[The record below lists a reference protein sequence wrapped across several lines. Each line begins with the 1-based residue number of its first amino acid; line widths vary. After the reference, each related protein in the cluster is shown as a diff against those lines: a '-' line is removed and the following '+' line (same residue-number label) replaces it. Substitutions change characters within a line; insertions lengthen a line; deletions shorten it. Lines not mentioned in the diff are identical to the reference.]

1 MSVRVCVRALD
12 PPASAASFPRDHGR
26 TTEPLKTPFPPLSLS
41 CLRSRSQLVLGLAT
55 VLCFAAASSSPVRAM
70 PSSPRRTA
78 HSHANRTL
86 PSEKPLTASPA
97 QLTHPS
103 SPSSAPS
110 SVHSVPFSLHSSHLR
125 RRADGPT
132 SDRPADLFAASDYAH
147 HAAGVALFG
156 PAPRSPLVGQ
166 ELERAR
172 LRDKYALRP
181 EQEEVLGR
189 MMRGVWERLGGGPL
203 EGSATAAGPRP
214 RGALSLPLKKCLP

>member
-12 PPASAASFPRDHGR
+12 PPASAASFRV
-26 TTEPLKTPFPPLSLS
+26 TTDAPPSRSRRLSLPCRSPVSVLALSS
-41 CLRSRSQLVLGLAT
+41 CWASRLCCASLLR
-55 VLCFAAASSSPVRAM
+55 SSSPVRAM

-86 PSEKPLTASPA
+86 PSEKPLTVSPA
-97 QLTHPS
+97 QLTRPS

-125 RRADGPT
+125 PRADGPT

-189 MMRGVWERLGGGPL
+189 MMRGVWERLGDGPL